1 MAEAA
6 RRASVVIDNVLE
18 ATGYDGHFDPEA
30 EFAHTVEN
38 VARLCRMGCEVVC
51 ILSEYDQ
58 AGEKK

>member
-1 MAEAA
+1 M
-6 RRASVVIDNVLE
+6 VIDNVLE